1 LPRDERI
8 VGYLTFRQIMD
19 PIRSIKLRWLHGTL
33 GDVTYQMTRVQ
44 FARSVPARWQP
55 AINAFR
61 CANSVRICVDLAGV
75 ERSEIDLT
83 VEPRRVVVRGTRQVP
98 EPDGGRA
105 VQLLAL
111 EIDYGPFER
120 EVHLPAEID
129 VEQASAEQQNGL
141 LWIHLPLKQ

>member
-1 LPRDERI
+1 
-8 VGYLTFRQIMD
+8 MD
-19 PIRSIKLRWLHGTL
+19 PLRNIKLRWLHGTL
-33 GDVTYQMTRVQ
+33 GDVTYQLTRVQ
-44 FARSVPARWQP
+44 FARSVPAKWQP

-61 CANSVRICVDLAGV
+61 CEASVRICVDLAGV
-75 ERSEIDLT
+75 EKSEIELT
-83 VEPRRVVVRGTRQVP
+83 VEPRRVVVRGTRAVP
-98 EPDGGRA
+98 EPGEGRA

-120 EVHLPAEID
+120 EVHLPVEVD